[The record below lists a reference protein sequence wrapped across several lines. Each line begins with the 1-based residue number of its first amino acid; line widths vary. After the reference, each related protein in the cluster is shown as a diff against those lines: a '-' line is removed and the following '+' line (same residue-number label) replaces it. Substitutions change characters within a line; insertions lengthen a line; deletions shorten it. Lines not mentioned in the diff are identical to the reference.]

1 MITESNEWKSTVRE
15 GMARLKYRAGLL
27 QARGGVL
34 GAALDRDWQG
44 GAGKGL
50 EELFEKSVEVGEDA
64 KVEGLMRDMGWMG
77 VRENGEGAKRND
89 VLSMFKAK
97 R

>member
-1 MITESNEWKSTVRE
+1 
-15 GMARLKYRAGLL
+15 MARLKYRAGLL

-44 GAGKGL
+44 GVAKWL
-50 EELFEKSVEVGEDA
+50 EELFEKSIDFGEDA
-64 KVEGLMRDMGWMG
+64 KVEGLMRDIDWMS
-77 VRENGEGAKRND
+77 VQDNGEGAERSDALN
-89 VLSMFKAK
+89 MFKAK